1 MIHYSH
7 CPVCLQ
13 GPVHPAFQAVDHSVS
28 LETFDVWLCDHCT
41 AAFTQNVP
49 GAGDIGRYYAS
60 AKYISHSDT
69 QEGIVNKL
77 YHRIR
82 NITLKNKRKL
92 VEQKTGRLGG
102 NLLDIGAGTGAFANE
117 MKKSGWDVTALEP
130 DEQARKT
137 AEETYKITLL
147 PGELLFRQEEKFDA
161 ITLWHVL
168 EHVHMLHEYADQLKR
183 LLNPGG
189 KLFIAVP
196 NYTSNDAKFYGPAWA
211 AWDVPRHLYHFS
223 PKSMKAFLS
232 LHGFSVQSMLPMWFD
247 SFYVSMLSE
256 PYKTGKPNMARAVM
270 KGLSSNAKA
279 LKNVESCSSV
289 IYVAGLD

>member
-28 LETFDVWLCDHCT
+28 LETFDVWMCDHCT
-41 AAFTQNVP
+41 AAFTQNIP

-102 NLLDIGAGTGAFANE
+102 NLLDIGAGTGSSDSLHQIDGPSPAHTE
-117 MKKSGWDVTALEP
+117 HT
-130 DEQARKT
+130 
-137 AEETYKITLL
+137 
-147 PGELLFRQEEKFDA
+147 
-161 ITLWHVL
+161 L
-168 EHVHMLHEYADQLKR
+168 EHRSIHYGR
-183 LLNPGG
+183 LQTPEL
-189 KLFIAVP
+189 I
-196 NYTSNDAKFYGPAWA
+196 D
-211 AWDVPRHLYHFS
+211 
-223 PKSMKAFLS
+223 
-232 LHGFSVQSMLPMWFD
+232 
-247 SFYVSMLSE
+247 
-256 PYKTGKPNMARAVM
+256 
-270 KGLSSNAKA
+270 
-279 LKNVESCSSV
+279 NVGNSQQP
-289 IYVAGLD
+289 